1 MDSVYREL
9 AHAAK
14 SFSRSPVF
22 ATVFVLALATGI
34 GALVSVFSVIDSL
47 VLRPLPLPHPEQ
59 LVNISGDYRQHSR
72 IPLSYPMFVELER
85 GQKVFTG
92 ICGWTSGGEFGVDID
107 GKTSLS
113 DVRSVTG
120 NYYSVLG
127 ATPLLG
133 RLITPVDI
141 EGSTAAPVA
150 VIGYEL
156 WRTRFGGDLSVVG
169 RTLRVDGKLFTI
181 IGVTQKWFAGMTIG
195 SPPEIT
201 VPAGALLTTEELQSH
216 QLLWLFVTGR
226 LANDNTIEHAAA
238 QLQSFWPRLL
248 QDTVPTE
255 SAGARRQSFLS
266 MGLQVDPAATGAM
279 AERNLRAR
287 MRRPLGLLFGLVDL
301 ILLVICVNLASLT
314 LARAIA
320 RRHEISTRVAL
331 GASPWQAVRHFL
343 LETLLLSSAAAFL
356 GLFSSYWGSQ
366 LLVVLLTRDQTT
378 PALLDVRPDWRVLAC
393 VAIIAL
399 LTGALTGLIP
409 AWQLARQHPGSALR
423 HNERAV
429 SHRTGRLGKTLIISQ
444 VAISLV
450 LLEVAGLFL
459 QSLQSLK
466 SFDPGFD
473 KVAVT
478 EFDLSPLSPG
488 DKGTITDSY
497 RRQLMEELT
506 RLSPVHSVAFS
517 NVPIL
522 GADFAGKE
530 TVSQVHGSNVATVE
544 SVAQMVVTPG
554 FFQTLGIPLITG
566 RDFAWA
572 DDKTHP
578 RVAII
583 DDLLAKRLFPGESP
597 VGKHL
602 SFGVRPD
609 YQDLEIIGISR
620 PARLLDIRDSSGMFI
635 FLSSSQYGNSD
646 GGGTLLIGGASLP
659 ALQHAVEQKVE
670 SFGRE
675 YSTQTSSIAVRSESA
690 MTNERVTATLSSF
703 FAGIALVVAGFGLF
717 GLMIYSIAMRTREIG
732 IRMAMGSQRA
742 NIFALILREALQL
755 TLMGV
760 ALGIPAAIVA
770 SRTFASMLFELSY
783 HDPKTLAAASL
794 TLILAGLI
802 AGLLP
807 ALRAMKIE
815 PIAALRYE

>member
-1 MDSVYREL
+1 MPRMRKTGAVGFLYAKSMRFCMNSVYREL

-107 GKTSLS
+107 
-113 DVRSVTG
+113 
-120 NYYSVLG
+120 
-127 ATPLLG
+127 
-133 RLITPVDI
+133 
-141 EGSTAAPVA
+141 GSTAAPVA

-320 RRHEISTRVAL
+320 RRHEIST
-331 GASPWQAVRHFL
+331 
-343 LETLLLSSAAAFL
+343 
-356 GLFSSYWGSQ
+356 
-366 LLVVLLTRDQTT
+366 
-378 PALLDVRPDWRVLAC
+378 
-393 VAIIAL
+393 
-399 LTGALTGLIP
+399 
-409 AWQLARQHPGSALR
+409 
-423 HNERAV
+423 
-429 SHRTGRLGKTLIISQ
+429 
-444 VAISLV
+444 
-450 LLEVAGLFL
+450 
-459 QSLQSLK
+459 
-466 SFDPGFD
+466 
-473 KVAVT
+473 
-478 EFDLSPLSPG
+478 
-488 DKGTITDSY
+488 
-497 RRQLMEELT
+497 
-506 RLSPVHSVAFS
+506 
-517 NVPIL
+517 
-522 GADFAGKE
+522 
-530 TVSQVHGSNVATVE
+530 
-544 SVAQMVVTPG
+544 
-554 FFQTLGIPLITG
+554 
-566 RDFAWA
+566 
-572 DDKTHP
+572 
-578 RVAII
+578 
-583 DDLLAKRLFPGESP
+583 
-597 VGKHL
+597 
-602 SFGVRPD
+602 
-609 YQDLEIIGISR
+609 
-620 PARLLDIRDSSGMFI
+620 
-635 FLSSSQYGNSD
+635 
-646 GGGTLLIGGASLP
+646 
-659 ALQHAVEQKVE
+659 
-670 SFGRE
+670 
-675 YSTQTSSIAVRSESA
+675 
-690 MTNERVTATLSSF
+690 
-703 FAGIALVVAGFGLF
+703 
-717 GLMIYSIAMRTREIG
+717 
-732 IRMAMGSQRA
+732 
-742 NIFALILREALQL
+742 
-755 TLMGV
+755 
-760 ALGIPAAIVA
+760 
-770 SRTFASMLFELSY
+770 
-783 HDPKTLAAASL
+783 
-794 TLILAGLI
+794 
-802 AGLLP
+802 
-807 ALRAMKIE
+807 
-815 PIAALRYE
+815 